1 MDVAEQLVVMN
12 SGRVEQV
19 GHPASLYDQPE
30 NEFVMSFVGE
40 VNRIGEHLVR
50 PHDMDV
56 LARPAGSTEEAI
68 VERIVMLGF
77 EVRVELAL
85 GDGEELWAQLTRAEA
100 EQLELRENQ
109 IVYVRPRQSRQFN
122 GAPTPLA
129 PR

>member
-12 SGRVEQV
+12 DGRVEQV
-19 GHPASLYDQPE
+19 GPPASLYDQPE

-56 LARPAGSTEEAI
+56 LATPADSTEEAI

-100 EQLELRENQ
+100 EELELRENQ